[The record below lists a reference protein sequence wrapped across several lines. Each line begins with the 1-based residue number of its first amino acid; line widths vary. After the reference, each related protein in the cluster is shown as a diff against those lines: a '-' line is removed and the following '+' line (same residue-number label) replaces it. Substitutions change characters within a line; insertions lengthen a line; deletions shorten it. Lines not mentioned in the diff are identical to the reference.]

1 MRLHRARTGLLT
13 LALLLAACRSGGS
26 PGEASSP
33 QPLPLPRA
41 SISAQE
47 LAVVIAEGD
56 AVSEAIGRAYQRAR
70 GIPEAHMLR
79 VAVPTHADVIDAAGF
94 AQLKARIDARLP
106 GTVQAMLLTFT
117 RPSRVQGPCTAS
129 ITSALAMGY
138 SPELCG
144 GCAAT
149 RATPYHD
156 SDTTRP
162 YQDFR
167 IRPTMMLGATTLEQ
181 AEALIARGR
190 AADDSRPR
198 GSGWLVRTSDPAR
211 SVRHPDWLRLPGDWA
226 DLPHDTPGLEG
237 AEDGHG
243 LALNFVDAS
252 RDPAAQLVRQQ
263 TGLLFYFTG
272 LERVADIATNQWLP
286 GAVADHLTSAGGVL
300 PDGASQMPATDW
312 LAAGATASYGTVE
325 EPCNHPSKFPK
336 VSVLLD
342 HYFRG
347 ATLIEAYWKSVAWP
361 GQGLFLGEPL
371 ARPWPDQGS
380 SQIEGTTLRLRS
392 RAWRRDSAY
401 RVEGR
406 ADAHGAWQTL
416 GTLTTGRPRPLTWRI
431 ELPPGTAQLRLIG
444 PCPDS
449 PMLSCA
455 LSSGEVGAALQTASR

>member
-1 MRLHRARTGLLT
+1 MGLLRARTGLLAF
-13 LALLLAACRSGGS
+13 ALLLVACRSGSS
-26 PGEASSP
+26 PGEAPS
-33 QPLPLPRA
+33 PLPLPRA
-41 SISAQE
+41 AISAQA
-47 LAVVIAEGD
+47 LAVVIAQGD
-56 AVSEAIGRAYQRAR
+56 PLSEAIGRAYQRAR

-79 VAVPTHADVIDAAGF
+79 VAMPTHADVIDAAAF
-94 AQLKARIDARLP
+94 APLKAHIDALLP

-156 SDTTRP
+156 SDSTRP
-162 YQDFR
+162 FQDFR

-181 AEALIARGR
+181 AEALIARGV
-190 AADDSRPR
+190 AADGSRPR
-198 GSGWLVRTSDPAR
+198 GSGWLVRTSDGAR
-211 SVRHPDWLRLPGDWA
+211 SVRHPDWLRLPSDWA
-226 DLPHDTPGLEG
+226 DLPHDAPGLDG
-237 AEDGHG
+237 VEDGHG
-243 LALNFVDAS
+243 LALNYVDAS

-263 TGLLFYFTG
+263 SGLLFYFTG

-300 PDGASQMPATDW
+300 PDGASQMPATEW

-325 EPCNHPSKFPK
+325 EPCNHLSKFPK

-347 ATLIEAYWKSVAWP
+347 ATLIEAYWKSVASP

-371 ARPWPDQGS
+371 ARPWPDQPFS
-380 SQIEGTTLRLRS
+380 RIEGETLLLRS
-392 RAWRRDSAY
+392 RAWRRDSTY

-416 GTLTTGRPRPLTWRI
+416 GTLATGRPRPLTWRI
-431 ELPPGTAQLRLIG
+431 SLPPGTAQLRLIG
-444 PCPDS
+444 PCADS
-449 PMLSCA
+449 PMLSCE
-455 LSSGEVGAALQTASR
+455 LSAGDLGAATQPASR